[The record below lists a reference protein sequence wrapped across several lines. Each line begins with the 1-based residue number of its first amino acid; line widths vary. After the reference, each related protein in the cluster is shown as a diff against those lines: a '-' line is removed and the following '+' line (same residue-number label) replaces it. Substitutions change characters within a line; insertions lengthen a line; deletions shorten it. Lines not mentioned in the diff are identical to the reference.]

1 MRIYVAA
8 TRQND
13 GKTIM
18 ALGLLSAMK
27 EHFENVGYIKPV
39 GQQVKLIDGQHID
52 KDASLMVEVFKISQE
67 PKDLSPIAI
76 PSGFTE
82 DYIMRGDPEKLK
94 RKILQSYLRAS
105 HGRDFM
111 VIEGTGHAGVGSVL
125 DLSNAEVAK
134 LLNAPVLIVTI
145 GGIGRPIDEIMLN
158 KALFDKVGVKL
169 IGVVINKVMPEKYDR
184 IKSITTAGF
193 RKKGVDVLGFIP
205 FCPTLSSPTI
215 RQLLEDIN
223 GELLCGEKG
232 LDQSVQRIM
241 VGAMTPHVA
250 LEYFRGEELLITPGD
265 REDLI
270 LAAMSGCVL
279 GVSKAY
285 CVKGIILT
293 GGIKPNKVI
302 LKLVRRANI
311 PIILV
316 QENTYETAQ
325 RLNNLIVKIRPEDK
339 DKIEEATCLI
349 KKYVDIK
356 EIIKRVKEYE
366 NSLKEYDK
374 VNLLYNK
381 K

>member
-27 EHFENVGYIKPV
+27 EHFKNVGYIKPV

-52 KDASLMVEVFKISQE
+52 KDASLMVDVFKISQE

-82 DYIMRGDPEKLK
+82 DYIMRGDPEKLR

-169 IGVVINKVMPEKYDR
+169 IGVVINKVMPEKYDK
-184 IKSITTAGF
+184 IKSITTVGF
-193 RKKGVDVLGFIP
+193 KKKGVDVLGFIP

-232 LDQSVQRIM
+232 LDQSVQRIL

-270 LAAMSGCVL
+270 LTAMSGCVL

-339 DKIEEATCLI
+339 DKIEKATTII
-349 KKYVDIK
+349 KQYVDIEK
-356 EIIKRVKEYE
+356 IIKRVKEYE
-366 NSLKEYDK
+366 ESLKEYEK
-374 VNLLYNK
+374 VNVNI
-381 K
+381 

>member
-82 DYIMRGDPEKLK
+82 DYIMRGDPEKLR

-169 IGVVINKVMPEKYDR
+169 IGVVINKVVPEKYDR
-184 IKSITTAGF
+184 IKSITSAGF

-279 GVSKAY
+279 GISKAY

-293 GGIKPNKVI
+293 GGIRPNRVI
-302 LKLVRRANI
+302 LKLVRRSNI

-316 QENTYETAQ
+316 KENTYETAQ

-339 DKIEEATCLI
+339 DKIEEATALI

-356 EIIKRVKEYE
+356 EIIRRVKEYE
-366 NSLKEYDK
+366 NSSKEYDK
-374 VNLLYNK
+374 VNLLYK

>member
-82 DYIMRGDPEKLK
+82 DYIMRGDPEKLR

-169 IGVVINKVMPEKYDR
+169 IGVVINKVVPDKYER

-205 FCPTLSSPTI
+205 FCPALSSPTI

-232 LDQSVQRIM
+232 LDQSVHRIM

-279 GVSKAY
+279 GISKAY

-293 GGIKPNKVI
+293 GGIRPNRVI
-302 LKLVRRANI
+302 LKLVRRSNI

-316 QENTYETAQ
+316 KENTYETAQ

-366 NSLKEYDK
+366 NSSKEYDK
-374 VNLLYNK
+374 LNLLYKNK
-381 K
+381 